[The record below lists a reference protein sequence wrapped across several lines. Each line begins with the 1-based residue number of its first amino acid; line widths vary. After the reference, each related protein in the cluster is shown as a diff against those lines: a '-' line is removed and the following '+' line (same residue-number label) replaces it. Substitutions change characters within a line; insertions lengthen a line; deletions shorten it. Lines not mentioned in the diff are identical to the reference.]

1 MHSIDKE
8 GRIEASKHSKSKNT
22 RFSLPPDFGNLD
34 YAYCSTSYSAQGKT
48 VDHVLINQPSTTFPA
63 SNQKQFYVSVSRGRE
78 GVKIYTDDKESLL
91 TQIQKSGD
99 RQGATELMRE
109 DDLIPR
115 TVDIEKIREK
125 TDIEKANKPLRD
137 YEPDL

>member
-1 MHSIDKE
+1 MVLTVNSVDSQGHIKA
-8 GRIEASKHSKSKNT
+8 IKKSKSKKTEFN
-22 RFSLPPDFGNLD
+22 LPANFGNFD

-91 TQIQKSGD
+91 AQIQKSGD
-99 RQGATELMRE
+99 RIGATELIK
-109 DDLIPR
+109 DGD
-115 TVDIEKIREK
+115 
-125 TDIEKANKPLRD
+125 
-137 YEPDL
+137 